1 MNKNPKEIYLFI
13 VFFSETFTEKLQV
26 NKLQITLWIKKSIL
40 NYKYY
45 FSLVRCTLQK
55 TFSHTVL

>member
-26 NKLQITLWIKKSIL
+26 NKLQITL
-40 NYKYY
+40 
-45 FSLVRCTLQK
+45 
-55 TFSHTVL
+55 